1 MTLRDLI
8 DRCRVATGDKE
19 KPYLWSDDEF
29 IEAIND
35 AGDEACIRARLI
47 ERDDIELDQSA
58 NEAYADLPDELF
70 SVQRVTFNGR
80 KLTLCDKRMVDDC
93 ECAEWEERTADVP
106 MACYEVGGRLR
117 FYPIPTTAGT
127 VIAQGF
133 CTPDSP
139 LAEDEDT
146 PDWLP
151 QRLHANL
158 IDWALSVAY
167 SKQDA
172 DTFDAKRA
180 EKYEIAFERT
190 FGPRPDE
197 KSMRR
202 MRINVRRQVS
212 GAYF

>member
-1 MTLRDLI
+1 MI
-8 DRCRVATGDKE
+8 
-19 KPYLWSDDEF
+19 
-29 IEAIND
+29 
-35 AGDEACIRARLI
+35 
-47 ERDDIELDQSA
+47 
-58 NEAYADLPDELF
+58 
-70 SVQRVTFNGR
+70 
-80 KLTLCDKRMVDDC
+80 DDC
-93 ECAEWEERTADVP
+93 ENTEWEDHTADVP
-106 MACYEVGGRLR
+106 IACYEVGGRLR
-117 FYPIPTTAGT
+117 FYPSPTTTGT
-127 VIAQGF
+127 VIAQGY

-146 PDWLP
+146 PDWLSP
-151 QRLHANL
+151 RLHANL

-180 EKYEIAFERT
+180 EKYEIAFERK

-202 MRINVRRQVS
+202 LRINVRRQVS